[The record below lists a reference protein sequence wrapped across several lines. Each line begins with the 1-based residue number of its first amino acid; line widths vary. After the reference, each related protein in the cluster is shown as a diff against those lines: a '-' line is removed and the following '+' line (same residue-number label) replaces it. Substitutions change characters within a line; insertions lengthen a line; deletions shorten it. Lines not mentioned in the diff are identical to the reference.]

1 MDKGKAEKIEAGDIN
16 ISDLGNVS
24 LLVLKTKD
32 EKYDADIKYKVNI
45 DGDTEA
51 DEAKL
56 NSTKILWLSLDNK
69 KPLPLVKGYKQI
81 KNLELW
87 LEDYQ
92 PVEQAVVEIMVL
104 RRLPQPENKKDK
116 GKTPM
121 NISKSLSTVQ

>member
-1 MDKGKAEKIEAGDIN
+1 MANLTVNGTIEGRDAFKGKWRKRATNNVWKTRSHTGKKGQDPQKIEAGDIN

-56 NSTKILWLSLDNK
+56 NIN
-69 KPLPLVKGYKQI
+69 
-81 KNLELW
+81 
-87 LEDYQ
+87 
-92 PVEQAVVEIMVL
+92 
-104 RRLPQPENKKDK
+104 
-116 GKTPM
+116 
-121 NISKSLSTVQ
+121 

>member
-1 MDKGKAEKIEAGDIN
+1 MANLTVNGTIEGKDAFKASGGKEPTMYGKLEVILERGQDPQKIEAGDIN

-81 KNLELW
+81 K
-87 LEDYQ
+87 
-92 PVEQAVVEIMVL
+92 
-104 RRLPQPENKKDK
+104 
-116 GKTPM
+116 
-121 NISKSLSTVQ
+121 KSRTLAGR